1 MIRGVT
7 KTRQSGETGPLPD
20 VIRERK
26 HKRKTRLVSRKKMEE
41 APMSNLNAELTATL
55 RGVATV
61 SWKFSPGARP
71 WASCS
76 SVARR
81 DKVRYGYE
89 AETKRGR
96 SSFVRHIDVS
106 QTAASKK
113 L

>member
-7 KTRQSGETGPLPD
+7 KTRQSGETRPLPD

-26 HKRKTRLVSRKKMEE
+26 NKRKTRLVSRRKVEE

-61 SWKFSPGARP
+61 SWKSPGARTR
-71 WASCS
+71 ASCS

-96 SSFVRHIDVS
+96 SSSVRHIDVS